1 MPSNMWFACLPLP
14 LALTRTALEQS
25 GARGGSLPAPLFGTC
40 ALPLLER
47 AGDKT
52 CRQGLGVMHGPS
64 TGGPAQWAVA
74 YARAVTDTEVEWWL
88 ARHRLVSPAQ
98 GLARRTLSSA
108 MEGFSPRL
116 LFLSQRSFRGA
127 AGERDARVR
136 VSFLQRKRP
145 ALLALRRR
153 RGKVARKGFFATSAP
168 AQPYNPP
175 CSHQDIAS
183 WLELRILPRKDT
195 RRSPPQ

>member
-1 MPSNMWFACLPLP
+1 MPGQRRRGNTMINAWFVCLPLP
-14 LALTRTALEQS
+14 LAVTRTALEQN

-64 TGGPAQWAVA
+64 TGGPAQWAA
-74 YARAVTDTEVEWWL
+74 ANARVVTDTEVGWWL

-98 GLARRTLSSA
+98 GFARRTLSTA
-108 MEGFSPRL
+108 MEGS
-116 LFLSQRSFRGA
+116 
-127 AGERDARVR
+127 
-136 VSFLQRKRP
+136 SFLQRKRFAP
-145 ALLALRRR
+145 WRCDGGEATSPER
-153 RGKVARKGFFATSAP
+153 GFFASSAP
-168 AQPYNPP
+168 AEPNTPP

-183 WLELRILPRKDT
+183 WPGLRILPRKDAW
-195 RRSPPQ
+195 RSPPQ